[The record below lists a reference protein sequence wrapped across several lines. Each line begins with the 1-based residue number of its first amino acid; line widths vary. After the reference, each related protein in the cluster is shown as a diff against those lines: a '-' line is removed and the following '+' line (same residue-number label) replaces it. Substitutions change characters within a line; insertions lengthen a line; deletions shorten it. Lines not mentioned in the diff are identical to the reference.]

1 MKKRDK
7 PSSLSLKRVL
17 VSKLKTHHLYGGDN
31 RWSVERPCD
40 TITGGLVGT
49 CAPPGQGCF

>member
-1 MKKRDK
+1 MKKQDK

>member
-1 MKKRDK
+1 MKKQDVK
-7 PSSLSLKRVL
+7 CALSLKKVQ
-17 VSKLKTHHLYGGDN
+17 VSKLKTDHLYGGSN